1 RPRVLNLYTVEV
13 PVSSIELARKVEVV
27 KEGDKAAREV
37 DRRIREVQSSVND
50 EMKYVMIASS
60 DGRLVGDVQPLARF
74 GISCI
79 ADDDGNLQVGRAG
92 GGGRV
97 GLDFFEHELTPAH
110 FAREAARQA
119 IIQLDAIATP
129 AGTMEVVLGPGWPGI
144 LLHEAVG
151 HGLESDFNRKQ
162 TSAFCGLIGQSVA
175 SELCTVVDDG
185 TIPDRRGSLNIDDE
199 GEPTSRTVLIEN
211 GILRAYLSD
220 YLNAGLTKSRRTG
233 NGRRQSYKHMP
244 LPRMTNT
251 F

>member
-1 RPRVLNLYTVEV
+1 MEWT
-13 PVSSIELARKVEVV
+13 
-27 KEGDKAAREV
+27 
-37 DRRIREVQSSVND
+37 RRIREVQSSVND

-97 GLDFFEHELTPAH
+97 GIDFFENEMTPEH

-119 IIQLDAIATP
+119 IIQLEAIATP

-151 HGLESDFNRKQ
+151 SRSGIGLQPQTNIGFFRAHRSARCFRAMHG
-162 TSAFCGLIGQSVA
+162 
-175 SELCTVVDDG
+175 
-185 TIPDRRGSLNIDDE
+185 
-199 GEPTSRTVLIEN
+199 
-211 GILRAYLSD
+211 
-220 YLNAGLTKSRRTG
+220 
-233 NGRRQSYKHMP
+233 GRRRHDSRS
-244 LPRMTNT
+244 PR
-251 F
+251 FAQHRR